1 MMIDDLHRNDLAAA
15 VQILLLA
22 GSAPLQWQKSGPT
35 RDDADRWIGEQLRT
49 RLATTD
55 ADDLLYAIESSSD
68 YDPSAQLERITAPLL
83 AINSADDF
91 INPPELGILEAA
103 MKRVKR
109 GRYVLIPISDATHGH
124 STHTWAV
131 VWERELRDF
140 LAHNVTAVPQP

>member
-1 MMIDDLHRNDLAAA
+1 MTSAAA

-22 GSAPLQWQKSGPT
+22 GSAPLQWQKAGPT
-35 RDDADRWIGEQLRT
+35 RDDADRWIGEQLKT

-55 ADDLLYAIESSSD
+55 GDDLLYAIESSSD
-68 YDPSAQLERITAPLL
+68 YDPSSQLEKITAPLL

-109 GRYVLIPISDATHGH
+109 GKYVLIPVSEATHGH
-124 STHTWAV
+124 STHTWAA
-131 VWERELRDF
+131 VWEQQLREF
-140 LAHNVTAVPQP
+140 LATNAP